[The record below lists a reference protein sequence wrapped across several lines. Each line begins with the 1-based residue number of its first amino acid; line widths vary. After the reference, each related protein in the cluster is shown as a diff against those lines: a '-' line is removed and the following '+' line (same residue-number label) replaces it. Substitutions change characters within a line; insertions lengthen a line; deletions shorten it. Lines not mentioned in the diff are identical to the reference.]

1 MKLYLLRHGEAESRA
16 HSHPGGPGGDS
27 TRELTARGRQ
37 EVTQV
42 AKLFAARNIQLQCC
56 YVSPYIRAAQTAALF
71 LSQAGQ
77 NIAPETTPVLLPE
90 VRANIVMDFLEGVRE
105 QHVLLVS
112 HNPLVSE
119 LHALLTEGDISDMH
133 ILGTSE
139 LICIEFD
146 VIGLGMGASPFRLI
160 PEAQNW
166 HA

>member
-16 HSHPGGPGGDS
+16 HNQPGRPGGDPA
-27 TRELTARGRQ
+27 RELTPRGRQ

-42 AKLFAARNIQLQCC
+42 ARRFAARNIQLQRC
-56 YVSPYIRAAQTAALF
+56 YVSPYVRAAQTAALF
-71 LSQAGQ
+71 VAEAGQ
-77 NIAPETTPVLLPE
+77 GIAPETTPVLMPE
-90 VRANIVMDFLEGVRE
+90 VRASIVMDFLEGVRE
-105 QHVLLVS
+105 QEVLLVS

-119 LHALLTEGDISDMH
+119 LHALLTDGDISSMH

-146 VIGLGMGASPFRLI
+146 VIGLGMGTSPFRLT
-160 PEAQNW
+160 PEAHDW

>member
-1 MKLYLLRHGEAESRA
+1 LNQSRLAMKLYLLRHGEAESRA
-16 HSHPGGPGGDS
+16 HNDPG
-27 TRELTARGRQ
+27 RELTTRGRK

-42 AKLFAARNIQLQCC
+42 ARLFAAHNIQLERC
-56 YVSPYIRAAQTAALF
+56 YASPYVRAAQTAALF
-71 LSQAGQ
+71 LSEAGQ
-77 NIAPETTPVLLPE
+77 NLAPETTPVLMPE

-119 LHALLTEGDISDMH
+119 LHALLIDGDISNMH

-139 LICIEFD
+139 LICIECD
-146 VIGLGMGASPFRLI
+146 VLGLGMGTSPFRLT
-160 PEAQNW
+160 PDAQNW

>member
-1 MKLYLLRHGEAESRA
+1 MKLFLLRHGEAESRA
-16 HSHPGGPGGDS
+16 HNDS
-27 TRELTARGRQ
+27 TRELTTKGRQ

-42 AKLFAARNIQLQCC
+42 AHLFAARNVQLQRC

-71 LSQAGQ
+71 LSEAGQ
-77 NIAPETTPVLLPE
+77 EISPETTPVLLPE

-119 LHALLTEGDISDMH
+119 LHALLIEGDISDMH

-146 VIGLGMGASPFRLI
+146 VIGLGMGTSPFRVI
-160 PEAQNW
+160 PEAHDW